1 MFPRLARWHVWLGW
15 LVAVPLI
22 LWTASGLFMV
32 SFPIDQ
38 VRGTHL
44 RADAPPLPPVEALV
58 LPTVADPG
66 FEHMELR
73 MRVDG
78 PMWVLHGADGSM
90 AAVDAQRDVPLRPV
104 DAALASRI
112 ANAALKAPAPIAS
125 VRRFAA
131 EENPIDL
138 RSDRPAWQVEYG
150 DGVRVYVDAVTGQVL
165 AVRTRLWRVFDVMWG
180 LHIMDLQTREDT
192 SHPLLIGFAAL
203 SLISILFGS
212 VLMFRRR
219 RARVTGR

>member
-38 VRGTHL
+38 VRGAHL
-44 RADAPPLPPVEALV
+44 RTEAPALPPVETLV
-58 LPTVADPG
+58 LPTVAGPG

-78 PMWVLHGADGSM
+78 PMWVLHGADGGR
-90 AAVDAQRDVPLRPV
+90 AAVDARRDVPLRPV
-104 DAALASRI
+104 DAALAGRI
-112 ANAALKAPAPIAS
+112 ADAALKAPARISS

-131 EENPIDL
+131 DANPVDL
-138 RSDRPAWQVEYG
+138 RSDRPAWQISYD
-150 DGVRVYVDAVTGQVL
+150 DGVRVYVDADTGEVL
-165 AVRTRLWRVFDVMWG
+165 AVRSRLWRAFDIMWG

-203 SLISILFGS
+203 ALATVLFGS
-212 VLMFRRR
+212 ALMFRRR
-219 RARVTGR
+219 RARVTGQ